1 MNLMAAPLAGPSGTA
16 PLGSELG
23 RGLFVTWV
31 GMVVVFSVLILL
43 ILAMLVLGRIF
54 KPGPNEEQG

>member
-1 MNLMAAPLAGPSGTA
+1 M
-16 PLGSELG
+16 
-23 RGLFVTWV
+23 TWV